1 MKRLDQESQTTPE
14 NIFNN
19 PEYASNEKRSISVG
33 AAIGI
38 VISGVVLCGLGF
50 VTGMQVGRSSGS
62 QMGGQA
68 GGPPGM
74 SQSQGGPGGSRQ
86 QSGGNSS
93 TPQAQS
99 DQSGQSGSSS
109 AGQTPSTQN
118 NTTNTPPSD
127 SSQSSHIRIQFL
139 NPLDNKNLVLNKK
152 LPPHHGVV
160 ILCSCRLAQNE

>member
-19 PEYASNEKRSISVG
+19 SENASNEKRSISVSAAMG
-33 AAIGI
+33 IAIG
-38 VISGVVLCGLGF
+38 GVVLCGLGF
-50 VTGMQVGRSSGS
+50 VAGIQVGGSSGS

-68 GGPPGM
+68 GGLPGM

-86 QSGGNSS
+86 QAGGNGS

-109 AGQTPSTQN
+109 VGQTPSVQN

-127 SSQSSHIRIQFL
+127 ASHSGAAPQPTSQSSRQ
-139 NPLDNKNLVLNKK
+139 
-152 LPPHHGVV
+152 
-160 ILCSCRLAQNE
+160 

>member
-19 PEYASNEKRSISVG
+19 SESTSNEKRSISVG

-38 VISGVVLCGLGF
+38 AIGGVVLCGLGF
-50 VTGMQVGRSSGS
+50 VAGYVVVASSGS

-93 TPQAQS
+93 TSQSQS
-99 DQSGQSGSSS
+99 DQSGSSS
-109 AGQTPSTQN
+109 AGQTPSAQN

-127 SSQSSHIRIQFL
+127 ASQSGVVPQPTSQSSRQ
-139 NPLDNKNLVLNKK
+139 
-152 LPPHHGVV
+152 
-160 ILCSCRLAQNE
+160 